1 VVVVLVLRRVRPELL
16 PTGPLPRPR
25 VLAHGLLLSAGY
37 QLSIAALLVGA
48 VGATGHAVSPLAVL
62 GAFGASQLAG
72 AIPGPNGASPRDGA
86 LVLGLVAAGV
96 PLAAAV
102 AAVTLK
108 AAVAWL
114 PALALGGSSL
124 LLSRRAAATA

>member
-1 VVVVLVLRRVRPELL
+1 
-16 PTGPLPRPR
+16 
-25 VLAHGLLLSAGY
+25 
-37 QLSIAALLVGA
+37 
-48 VGATGHAVSPLAVL
+48 
-62 GAFGASQLAG
+62 
-72 AIPGPNGASPRDGA
+72 
-86 LVLGLVAAGV
+86 VLGLVAAGV